1 MPRCSSSQQRT
12 AAASSGPRT
21 ISLKYVVTPFIVYG
35 RPRGSGAEVE
45 LAETWAFKVSEGLIV
60 EVREYLTREAAL
72 TASPSGRRRPKT
84 PVPRA
89 AAQ

>member
-1 MPRCSSSQQRT
+1 MRVEVAEYLDR
-12 AAASSGPRT
+12 GE
-21 ISLKYVVTPFIVYG
+21 YVVTPFIVYG